1 MSQTS
6 VIPWMTPEK
15 KGLSISGI
23 KAPTML
29 LFCRERPFAMALGT
43 KLNSA
48 IASSTSFRFSELT

>member
-1 MSQTS
+1 LVLHKIRLRFFLSQTS

-43 KLNSA
+43 N
-48 IASSTSFRFSELT
+48 